1 MAEFTHRHIGKIDAK
16 TGKVTWYPLPTANGR
31 ARRMNIDDQDR
42 ILVAEY
48 RGNKIAM
55 FDPATEKFT
64 EWPLPLH
71 TWPYRATVDKNS
83 EIWTGGM
90 HADRAVRLNP
100 KTGETVEY
108 HCRRKPTCAP
118 CSSTVRRRRSPSG
131 PVATT
136 EPHWLKWNPWT
147 NWFQETFRPPAA
159 SPRCG
164 GGRAF
169 LRGGG
174 SGPRPLLV
182 HATVR
187 HEGAGELCTIK
198 HHAG

>member
-1 MAEFTHRHIGKIDAK
+1 MRTVFVDSST
-16 TGKVTWYPLPTANGR
+16 TPVT
-31 ARRMNIDDQDR
+31 
-42 ILVAEY
+42 
-48 RGNKIAM
+48 
-55 FDPATEKFT
+55 F
-64 EWPLPLH
+64 
-71 TWPYRATVDKNS
+71 
-83 EIWTGGM
+83 WTGS
-90 HADRAVRLNP
+90 N
-100 KTGETVEY
+100 
-108 HCRRKPTCAP
+108 
-118 CSSTVRRRRSPSG
+118 
-131 PVATT
+131 T

-147 NWFQETFRPPAA
+147 NWFQETFRPLAA